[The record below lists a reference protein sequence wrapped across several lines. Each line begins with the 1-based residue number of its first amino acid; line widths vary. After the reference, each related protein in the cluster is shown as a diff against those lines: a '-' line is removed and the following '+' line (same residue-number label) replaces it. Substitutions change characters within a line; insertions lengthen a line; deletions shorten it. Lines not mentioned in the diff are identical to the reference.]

1 MRLWARLPRSYLV
14 VVDHEGMS
22 RLLFVLGPLSAAA
35 LLLSSCKREVPPAG
49 EDARVPTV
57 ESSPVAAADTATP
70 PPNAA
75 APASG
80 AAVASAAAPA
90 TPAGAGSSRY
100 DEAKFDLTA
109 QASGAYSAGKE
120 GTVEIVL
127 NAKPPFHANQQYP
140 YKFKAKEGPGVK
152 FAQPV
157 FGKDA
162 AKLEAQRVTM
172 RVPFTPDGAGQ
183 RTVSGQFA
191 FSVCTEETCL
201 MEKRDLSLVVD
212 VK

>member
-1 MRLWARLPRSYLV
+1 
-14 VVDHEGMS
+14 MS
-22 RLLFVLGPLSAAA
+22 RLLFVLGPLSAATI
-35 LLLSSCKREVPPAG
+35 LLSSCKREVPPAG
-49 EDARVPTV
+49 EDARVPTAQAT
-57 ESSPVAAADTATP
+57 PAAPADTAAP
-70 PPNAA
+70 PAGTA
-75 APASG
+75 APG
-80 AAVASAAAPA
+80 AASTEAASAAPEG
-90 TPAGAGSSRY
+90 TGSSRY
-100 DEAKFDLTA
+100 DESKFDLTA
-109 QASGAYSAGKE
+109 QPSGAYAAGQE
-120 GTVEIVL
+120 GAVEIVL

-140 YKFKAKEGPGVK
+140 YKFKAKEAAGVK

-157 FGKDA
+157 LGKDA

-172 RVPFTPDGAGQ
+172 RVPFTPDGAGK

>member
-1 MRLWARLPRSYLV
+1 
-14 VVDHEGMS
+14 MS

-35 LLLSSCKREVPPAG
+35 LLLSSCKREAPPAG

-57 ESSPVAAADTATP
+57 ESAPAVAADTA
-70 PPNAA
+70 
-75 APASG
+75 APA
-80 AAVASAAAPA
+80 AAAPA
-90 TPAGAGSSRY
+90 TAASGAAAAASADSAGSSRY
-100 DEAKFDLTA
+100 DEAKFELTA
-109 QASGAYSAGKE
+109 QPAGAYSAGKE
-120 GTVEIVL
+120 GAVEIVL

-201 MEKRDLSLVVD
+201 MEKRDLTLVVD